1 MASPPTT
8 AASIACSGSARRG
21 STATTITCSKRA
33 PDTGRSKAP
42 RSLPQRS
49 PGGLYE
55 PHAVVLDRGGDRALD
70 ERAASRKRRTG
81 RRAGA
86 DGRTGRAGF
95 AGIDSRPCAA
105 REHRLSARRRRR
117 RPRPR
122 PKGPPAPDDPTVEHI
137 SPGLDEER
145 KRFGKYHGL
154 DPWDDPAL
162 FVSEP
167 GTGLVYDVRELPQTR
182 PGYVQSPVT
191 GKEFAI
197 APNVVAQAGKGGAL
211 REPAFDKEGK
221 AQDVDSDA
229 TGTK

>member
-1 MASPPTT
+1 MNRTLLFSIVAAIALSMSAPRHASAAPADVPALTAAPAVQASP
-8 AASIACSGSARRG
+8 ASTPA
-21 STATTITCSKRA
+21 RA
-33 PDTGRSKAP
+33 PLGNI
-42 RSLPQRS
+42 
-49 PGGLYE
+49 GLLLVG
-55 PHAVVLDRGGDRALD
+55 AV
-70 ERAASRKRRTG
+70 AAGAAAKG
-81 RRAGA
+81 RR
-86 DGRTGRAGF
+86 
-95 AGIDSRPCAA
+95 
-105 REHRLSARRRRR
+105 E
-117 RPRPR
+117 
-122 PKGPPAPDDPTVEHI
+122 PDDPTVEHI